1 MATGFADAALAVLRR
16 ALGPSARFRDGQL
29 EAIEALVEHR
39 SRLLVVQRTGCGK
52 SVVSDELVEAAA
64 ALVKDWLAG
73 FDGTVVFVPSL
84 DPTRRLVADFAL
96 RLAAA

>member
-1 MATGFADAALAVLRR
+1 MTQPADQAAT
-16 ALGPSARFRDGQL
+16 
-29 EAIEALVEHR
+29 
-39 SRLLVVQRTGCGK
+39 
-52 SVVSDELVEAAA
+52 

-96 RLAAA
+96 RLSAA

>member
-1 MATGFADAALAVLRR
+1 M
-16 ALGPSARFRDGQL
+16 
-29 EAIEALVEHR
+29 
-39 SRLLVVQRTGCGK
+39 
-52 SVVSDELVEAAA
+52 SDELVEAAT